1 VFLFYFWFNKA
12 MTELLQLFPAPHET
26 RPLQGLYLSRH
37 HHRAGTPEKP
47 FVYANF
53 VTSLDGRI
61 ALHDDQLDEAYV
73 PDALTNPNDF
83 RLFLELQ
90 AQADCLI
97 THGGYCRDLAAGKLG
112 NILQVGV
119 QPGAE
124 DLPDWRKQQGLSAQP
139 DIVIAS
145 ASLDFPIPDFI
156 NPAQQRLIIATG
168 MQADEQQIQK
178 WQDRGYEVLQAG
190 KKQNVEAAPLI
201 DALSKA
207 GYQSLYLVAG
217 PHMLETMLHQCQLSC
232 LYLTQTHQF
241 LGGDCF
247 HTPIPGMTAGPFGK
261 LQLQSLYYDIPT
273 EQTAGQLFSQFEI
286 SYE

>member
-1 VFLFYFWFNKA
+1 MA
-12 MTELLQLFPAPHET
+12 ELLQLFPAPHKSLA
-26 RPLQGLYLSRH
+26 LQGLYLSRH
-37 HHRAGTPEKP
+37 HHQSGTAGKP

-53 VTSLDGRI
+53 ITSLDGRI

-119 QPGAE
+119 QPGAA

-156 NPAQQRLIIATG
+156 DPDQQRVMIATG
-168 MQADEQQIQK
+168 VQTNEQQIQK
-178 WQDRGYEVLQAG
+178 CQDRGYEVLLTG
-190 KKQNVEAAPLI
+190 EKQHVEAERLVGK
-201 DALSKA
+201 LGKA

-217 PHMLETMLHQCQLSC
+217 PHMLETMLHQRQLSC

-247 HTPIPGMTAGPFGK
+247 HTPIPGMTAGPYGK
-261 LQLQSLYYDIPT
+261 LQLQSLYYDTPA

>member
-1 VFLFYFWFNKA
+1 
-12 MTELLQLFPAPHET
+12 MSQLLQLFPAPHET
-26 RPLQGLYLSRH
+26 LALQGLYLSRRH
-37 HHRAGTPEKP
+37 HEAGTAENP
-47 FVYANF
+47 FIYANF

-61 ALHDDQLDEAYV
+61 ALHDDQLDKAYV

-119 QPGAE
+119 QPGTE
-124 DLPDWRKQQGLSAQP
+124 DLSDWRKQQGLSAQP

-156 NPAQQRLIIATG
+156 DPDQQRIMIATG
-168 MQADEQQIQK
+168 AQADDGRVKK
-178 WQDRGYEVLQAG
+178 WQDRGYEVLLTG
-190 KKQNVEAAPLI
+190 EKQNVEAAPLV

-207 GYQSLYLVAG
+207 GYQSLYLIAG
-217 PHMLETMLHQCQLSC
+217 PQMLETMLHQRQLSC

-241 LGGDCF
+241 LGGDSF
-247 HTPIPGMTAGPFGK
+247 HTPIPGVTNGPYGK
-261 LQLQSLYYDIPT
+261 LQLQSLYYDSPA
-273 EQTAGQLFSQFEI
+273 EQMTGQFFSQFEI